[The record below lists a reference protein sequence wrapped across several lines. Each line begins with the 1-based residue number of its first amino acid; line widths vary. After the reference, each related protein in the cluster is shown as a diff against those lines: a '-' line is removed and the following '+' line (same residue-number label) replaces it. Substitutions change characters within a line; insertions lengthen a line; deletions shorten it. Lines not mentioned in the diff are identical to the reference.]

1 MAVAEFVGVPVIVAV
16 MKWWCKVGVIGNSC
30 FFPDAVQ
37 LLICCTQFEVF
48 AAVSIHII
56 A

>member
-16 MKWWCKVGVIGNSC
+16 IKWCFKVGVIGNSC
-30 FFPDAVQ
+30 FFQDAVQ

-48 AAVSIHII
+48 AVVIIHII